1 MHFFTGIDAKGGW
14 ANVERDVST
23 GTARAFS
30 PLNSILLK
38 VMLPVT
44 LKLAYESITWITL
57 PVVADAFSIIKSIL
71 SLLGSYYFNVVTVA
85 HRSVKSEELN
95 VAL

>member
-1 MHFFTGIDAKGGW
+1 
-14 ANVERDVST
+14 VERVGST
-23 GTARAFS
+23 GTAKAFS
-30 PLNSILLK
+30 PLNSILEK

-44 LKLAYESITWITL
+44 LKLAYESITCITL
-57 PVVADAFSIIKSIL
+57 PVVYAAFSIIKSML

-85 HRSVKSEELN
+85 HRSVKSVELK